1 LFSSEIEAGALVSTN
16 GLRIQGE
23 FAEDRAGRAVSGAGD
38 VNGDNFSDIV
48 IGAFRADPTGDQ
60 SGAAYVVFGRADYF
74 PVLELAALTGGNGF
88 EIDGELPGDHAGRS
102 VGGLVDLNG
111 DGFDDVIVGSPGA
124 DPHGRNSG
132 AAHVVFGRGTAF
144 PPVISLALLDG
155 TNGFQINGKVA
166 GDQAGRAVSNAGDLN
181 GDNIED
187 IIIGAPLADPHD
199 DSSGSS
205 YVIFGKRTAFQAVL
219 ELSNLR
225 GTNGFE
231 IRGELAGD
239 QAGRDV
245 SAAGDINGDG
255 FNDFIIGAPFADPH
269 GTSSGASYVV
279 FGQPISLPGGG
290 GTVPSGSASILA
302 APAEPSL
309 PGMLAAHE
317 SATASPFVSPLD
329 ASIIVNLAEIL
340 ASSPDMSG
348 NHHTSIDLT
357 TAPEERAFRFLT

>member
-1 LFSSEIEAGALVSTN
+1 
-16 GLRIQGE
+16 
-23 FAEDRAGRAVSGAGD
+23 
-38 VNGDNFSDIV
+38 
-48 IGAFRADPTGDQ
+48 
-60 SGAAYVVFGRADYF
+60 
-74 PVLELAALTGGNGF
+74 
-88 EIDGELPGDHAGRS
+88 
-102 VGGLVDLNG
+102 
-111 DGFDDVIVGSPGA
+111 
-124 DPHGRNSG
+124 
-132 AAHVVFGRGTAF
+132 
-144 PPVISLALLDG
+144 DG

-199 DSSGSS
+199 ESSGSS

-290 GTVPSGSASILA
+290 GTAPSGSASILA
-302 APAEPSL
+302 APAEPSM

-317 SATASPFVSPLD
+317 SATAFTFVSPLD
-329 ASIIVNLAEIL
+329 ASIIANLAEI
-340 ASSPDMSG
+340 
-348 NHHTSIDLT
+348 
-357 TAPEERAFRFLT
+357 